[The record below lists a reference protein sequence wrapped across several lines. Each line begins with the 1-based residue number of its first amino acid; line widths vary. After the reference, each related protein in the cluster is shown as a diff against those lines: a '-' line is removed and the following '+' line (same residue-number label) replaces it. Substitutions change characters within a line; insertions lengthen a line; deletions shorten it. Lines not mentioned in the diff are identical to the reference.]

1 MDSAAAKLFLI
12 SKVMEEAACEHLAI
26 SEIEKKMLY
35 FTEVHPS
42 LPDIYEV
49 NAEFERS
56 YDTDEYEA
64 KIASLLRNA
73 RDRDARGS
81 PTGEQQWNDALN
93 ALKQEDHYILVMVS
107 QAFGAGSPSGGG
119 HRFRDF
125 LIYMG
130 VGIGLVLLLVLASI
144 WRSGH

>member
-1 MDSAAAKLFLI
+1 
-12 SKVMEEAACEHLAI
+12 
-26 SEIEKKMLY
+26 
-35 FTEVHPS
+35 VHPS

-64 KIASLLRNA
+64 KIASFLRNA
-73 RDRDARGS
+73 RDRDARES
-81 PTGEQQWNDALN
+81 PTGEQQWKN
-93 ALKQEDHYILVMVS
+93 ALDLLNQEDHYILVMVS
-107 QAFGAGSPSGGG
+107 QAFGAGSPSGG

-130 VGIGLVLLLVLASI
+130 VGIGLVLLLVLASV
-144 WRSGH
+144 WRSAH